1 MAGLRQAQINP
12 LQTFAN
18 AEDKGHAESRPRFAK
33 RSAPR
38 LLKRKVSAKVTR
50 FEQSEAGFTGIK
62 LWHFLLLIGQILIE
76 ALSILKI
83 VAPQAWFFSAINI
96 EVANVDDLSSANVK
110 CARKGRAFFKQHF
123 SASFGYPNMTTDS
136 YNHAGQLQDSSCVS
150 AGQATGAVRIN

>member
-1 MAGLRQAQINP
+1 MDGLRQAQINP

-18 AEDKGHAESRPRFAK
+18 AEGKGHAESWPRFAK

-38 LLKRKVSAKVTR
+38 LIQLKVFTKETR
-50 FEQSEAGFTGIK
+50 FEQSEAGFAGIK
-62 LWHFLLLIGQILIE
+62 LWHFLLLICQIFIE

-96 EVANVDDLSSANVK
+96 EVANVDDFSSVNVK

-123 SASFGYPNMTTDS
+123 SASFGYPDIS
-136 YNHAGQLQDSSCVS
+136 D
-150 AGQATGAVRIN
+150 